1 MALKGKLF
9 DLSSVRMPDRSDSCQ
24 SGLKIG
30 TTSTRLLQRLL
41 VKFSS
46 AVFKQLALDRGLSI
60 VTA

>member
-9 DLSSVRMPDRSDSCQ
+9 DLSSVRMTDRNNSCQ

-46 AVFKQLALDRGLSI
+46 AVFKQLS
-60 VTA
+60 